1 MKLASWFRSRLF
13 RTRKVRRVN
22 HDLRRRPA
30 ILERLEDRSLLASF
44 YVALSGNDLNPGT
57 AAMPFRTVQAGINAA
72 ALVSDGPDA
81 VNVAAGTYNTPGVD
95 TRFDIPASA
104 TLDNLQLL
112 GGWNTGF
119 TVRNPAGTPT
129 DYTFTNSPAAN
140 RYDVQVLDTGTTI
153 DGFSLNSNGV
163 APRDADTILVQATN
177 ATVSNN
183 VLNVGTRSSTSEPRP
198 SGVVTSGADVSGLKV
213 QGNVINV
220 NAAAPTN
227 ITAAI
232 GVFLN
237 PSAATT
243 AVLIDGN
250 KINGNNMNSGV
261 IVSGLNN
268 VTVQNNTINR
278 NSPVFGAGIELR
290 NNIAAVNNALI
301 VNNSI
306 VDLNTSAA
314 NSAGGIVIGGS
325 GGINAPV
332 TNTTIRGN
340 IVSMSGP
347 NSIGLAALTGT
358 VAASTLI
365 ERNAITAP
373 TAGNTALSTVVGLDV
388 SGNWLNSA
396 TQAGVDAAIS
406 GAAGGTIVARS
417 FLSSGADA
425 SPAPGLQLPPTTEM
439 IVPQTQAT
447 SGLMDVDGRIQSG
460 IDRSL
465 PGMTVRVAADTFTEN
480 LTISKAITVIGAVD
494 GANQPLV
501 TLQPALSSNS
511 LVLLSGTSFGADNNV
526 TLKNML
532 YRGTNGAIKA
542 NNGILVNP
550 PTQFGTLTVDNSDF
564 QGFQDIGISVN
575 GDATTGISAHNL
587 VISNS
592 SFSNNGSL
600 GNGGDGDI
608 DAFMYNGDASLS
620 NLKLVGSSVGS
631 TGERLGIQF
640 RGAGNAT
647 TGVGQLPSGTIS
659 FNGIDISGTYRTQ
672 FIGIQDYTDVRNIS
686 FNNVKLGGP
695 GSGIT
700 GTFGAELRFDGV
712 GLAAGNSTINLGN
725 TYFRANTVGSAT
737 IPAPGVAIEFA
748 PDNTYAFLRAD
759 ATNTRWDT
767 SSHTNIAAGSLSLSE
782 LFDVED
788 RILHYPDALNGG
800 QPYKGFA
807 DVRANNAYVTAT
819 VPGSS
824 IQRAIDIVTSP
835 GTVNIKA
842 GSYVSNIDA
851 TAAGRAI
858 AVSGGPGPVVVTT
871 TGNLAL
877 NNIAGGVDS
886 LVVDVNGSM
895 AGPGGYDQLIVNGTV
910 ALGNA
915 VLSASGTRADHDGD
929 VLVLIQND
937 GIDPVTGTF
946 QGLPEGSTVAIGGVT
961 YLITYKYN
969 AEAGTFGNGNDVALV
984 DLSGVTA
991 PAPGSVQLVTDPC
1004 DPSKTALVITGTSG
1018 DDNIDVK
1025 LKGKDTIEVSIDPKG
1040 SAPKV
1045 KQSFPLSSVTGH
1057 IIVYG
1062 LAGKDKV
1069 DIDNKLTQEAWIFG
1083 GDGNDDLKAG
1093 DGPTLIVGGNGDD
1106 KLHGGKGRDVLI
1118 GGDGKD
1124 DIHGDGAEDLLIAG
1138 STDYDDPFAPGNVA
1152 ALCAIT
1158 DQWTD
1163 TATVSSLLTPGGTIH
1178 ADDDK
1183 DELHGDAAVDKY
1195 FATLSGANKDN
1206 VHADKNETPMS
1217 DGPPPAVAAAT
1228 PTTAALRTS
1237 TPAKTVTTPKA
1248 PPKVV
1253 TTPKPAPKLVTP
1265 PKAAPKVVTP
1275 PKTKVASLLTSSAS
1289 KKK

>member
-1 MKLASWFRSRLF
+1 MKLASWLRSRLF
-13 RTRKVRRVN
+13 RTRKARRAN
-22 HDLRRRPA
+22 YELRRRPA

-44 YVALSGNDLNPGT
+44 YVALSGNDLNSGT

-72 ALVSDGPDA
+72 ALVSDGPDS

-112 GGWNTGF
+112 GGWNAGF
-119 TVRNPAGTPT
+119 TARNPAGTPT

-153 DGFSLNSNGV
+153 DGFTLNSNGV
-163 APRDADTILVQATN
+163 APRDADTILIQATN

-227 ITAAI
+227 TTAAI

-237 PSAATT
+237 PSATTT

-250 KINGNNMNSGV
+250 TINGNNMNSGV
-261 IVSGLNN
+261 IVSGVNN

-290 NNIAAVNNALI
+290 NNVAAVNNALI

-306 VDLNTSAA
+306 VDVNTSAA

-347 NSIGLAALTGT
+347 NSIGLAALTGA
-358 VAASTLI
+358 VATSTLI
-365 ERNAITAP
+365 ERNAFTAP
-373 TAGNTALSTVVGLDV
+373 TAGNAALSTVVGLDV
-388 SGNWLNSA
+388 SGNWLGSA

-417 FLSSGADA
+417 FLSSGTDA
-425 SPAPGLQLPPTTEM
+425 NPAAPGLQLPPTTEM

-447 SGLMDVDGRIQSG
+447 SGLTDVDGRIQSG

-494 GANQPLV
+494 GANHPLV

-526 TLKNML
+526 TLKNVL

-608 DAFMYNGDASLS
+608 DAFMYNGNAILS

-647 TGVGQLPSGTIS
+647 TGLGQLPSGTIS
-659 FNGIDISGTYRTQ
+659 FNDIDISGTYRTQ
-672 FIGIQDYTDVRNIS
+672 FIGIQDYTDVHNLS

-712 GLAAGNSTINLGN
+712 GLTNVNSTINLGN

-782 LFDVED
+782 LFDIED

-877 NNIAGGVDS
+877 NNVVGGVDS
-886 LVVDVNGSM
+886 LVVEVNGST

-915 VLSASGTRADHDGD
+915 LLSASGTRADHDGD
-929 VLVLIQND
+929 VLVLIKND
-937 GIDPVTGTF
+937 GIDAVTGTF
-946 QGLPEGSTVAIGGVT
+946 QGLPEGSTVTVGGVT
-961 YLITYKYN
+961 YQITYKYN

-984 DLSGVTA
+984 DLAGGTT
-991 PAPGSVQLVTDPC
+991 PAPGTVQLVTDPC
-1004 DPSKTALVITGTSG
+1004 DPSKMALVVTGTSA

-1062 LAGKDKV
+1062 LGGKDHI

-1083 GDGNDDLKAG
+1083 GEGNDDLKAG
-1093 DGPTLIVGGNGDD
+1093 GGPTLIVGGNGDD

-1118 GGDGKD
+1118 GGNGKD

-1138 STDYDDPFAPGNVA
+1138 STNYDDPFAPGNVA

-1178 ADDDK
+1178 ADNDK

-1206 VHADKNETPMS
+1206 VHAEKNETPMS
-1217 DGPPPAVAAAT
+1217 DGPPPAAAA
-1228 PTTAALRTS
+1228 PPAALAALRTM
-1237 TPAKTVTTPKA
+1237 TPATTTVAKTPSKPAT
-1248 PPKVV
+1248 PPK
-1253 TTPKPAPKLVTP
+1253 TSAASNAVTP
-1265 PKAAPKVVTP
+1265 PKAVIPT
-1275 PKTKVASLLTSSAS
+1275 KTVASLLASSAT